1 MSDIPTYGSIKC
13 LFGGLGD
20 DLESIV
26 EIRDQVNFWE
36 DPENQQSMLS
46 MFQVD
51 VENYLKV
58 KFGLMYHLHLPPGD
72 IDLWPYWEYEM
83 HVEMLADVLKKKA
96 AAEKGQS
103 GDMNQ
108 SQMNPQKAS
117 SDLMKSASSK
127 MPKMNMPSM
136 RMPKM

>member
-1 MSDIPTYGSIKC
+1 MRNE
-13 LFGGLGD
+13 
-20 DLESIV
+20 LEHVIT
-26 EIRDQVNFWE
+26 IRNNLNFWE
-36 DPENQQSMLS
+36 DPEDQQSMLS

-51 VENYLKV
+51 LENYLKV
-58 KFGLMYHLHLPPGD
+58 KFGLMYHLHLPPED
-72 IDLWPYWEYEM
+72 IDRWPYWEYET

-96 AAEKGQS
+96 AAEK
-103 GDMNQ
+103 NQ
-108 SQMNPQKAS
+108 DGGMSQQQMNPQKAS